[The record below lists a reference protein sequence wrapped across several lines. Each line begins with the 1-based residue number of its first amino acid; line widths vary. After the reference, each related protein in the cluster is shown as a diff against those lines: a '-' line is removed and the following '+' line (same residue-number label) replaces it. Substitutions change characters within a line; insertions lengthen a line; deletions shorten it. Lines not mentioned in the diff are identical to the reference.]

1 MEIVMFIGA
10 SLACFGGLTLEQ
22 SMKLYSQ
29 LTLDLNL
36 NAVEIRLEKESKRP
50 SLWHWEANAKIA
62 EFLSNYEISGAHLP
76 FVNLNPI
83 SPNPQIRD
91 LSMSQIKDCIRIA
104 ADLGMSYTVMHAR
117 GFFQGLTDEQLT
129 DEWIKILKELAEY
142 AQDNSII
149 LTLENADFFF
159 NLEEIINIIKI
170 INSNWIRMT
179 LDIGHAHIR
188 NVGPLL
194 SFPIK
199 DLGLRVLDLFLPF
212 IFNINMP
219 YEKFR
224 SLGEF
229 IMKENE
235 LILVAHIHDYNGR
248 KDHLKIGEGK
258 INFSFLSE
266 LNKKS
271 NCIFIFE
278 SNNMCDFNDF
288 SNNYNLFNRLINKP
302 PCHLQDS

>member
-1 MEIVMFIGA
+1 MFIGA

-29 LTLDLNL
+29 LTSDLNL
-36 NAVEIRLEKESKRP
+36 NAVEIRLEKELKRP
-50 SLWHWEANAKIA
+50 SLWHWEINAKVA

-91 LSMSQIKDCIRIA
+91 VSMSQIKDCIRIA

-117 GFFQGLTDEQLT
+117 GFFQGLTEEQFT

-142 AQDNSII
+142 AQDSSII
-149 LTLENADFFF
+149 LTLENADYFW
-159 NLEEIINIIKI
+159 NLEEITNIIKI
-170 INSNWIRMT
+170 VDSNWLRMT

-199 DLGLRVLDLFLPF
+199 DLGLRVLDIFLPF
-212 IFNINMP
+212 VLYTNMP

-224 SLGEF
+224 SMREF
-229 IMKENE
+229 IRKENE

-248 KDHLKIGEGK
+248 KDHLRIGEGK

-266 LNKKS
+266 LNKNSK
-271 NCIFIFE
+271 CIFIFE
-278 SNNMCDFNDF
+278 SNNMSNFNIF
-288 SNNYNLFNRLINKP
+288 AKNYRLFTKLIKKSP
-302 PCHLQDS
+302 YYLQDSCCVD

>member
-1 MEIVMFIGA
+1 MFIGA

-50 SLWHWEANAKIA
+50 SLWHWEVNAKIA

-83 SPNPQIRD
+83 SSNPQIRD

-170 INSNWIRMT
+170 IDSNWIRMT

-219 YEKFR
+219 YEKFG
-224 SLGEF
+224 SLREF
-229 IMKENE
+229 IRKENE

-248 KDHLKIGEGK
+248 KDHQIG
-258 INFSFLSE
+258 
-266 LNKKS
+266 
-271 NCIFIFE
+271 
-278 SNNMCDFNDF
+278 
-288 SNNYNLFNRLINKP
+288 RA
-302 PCHLQDS
+302 HV